1 MSPDPDRC
9 RCSLCTSGTGTG
21 TGGVWSTLFTR
32 LNTLG
37 DVDAEAWLPSD
48 MEGVVNGD

>member
-21 TGGVWSTLFTR
+21 SGGVWSSIFTR
-32 LNTLG
+32 AHL
-37 DVDAEAWLPSD
+37 DVEAETWLPSD